1 MVNSVVVYGN
11 RLKFVTSKDFV
22 ILTGYK
28 TAEVVGDFV
37 YSLLSGRERRIFY
50 SFSKGNFQVD
60 YTKDRVVFTF
70 LSGVLE
76 GEVFEVDTFRF
87 IEFVDA
93 LKHSF
98 EDMYVGPFYL
108 SVEGLSFYSEP
119 VKNSFALFMFLYN
132 AIRSKRFKVGFKDKK
147 TYFWVDT
154 FKFYNA
160 SGTFELFPYMA
171 GRLVAYLPHFFHRSR
186 VGLK

>member
-1 MVNSVVVYGN
+1 MVNSVAVYGN

-37 YSLLSGRERRIFY
+37 YSLLSGKERRILY
-50 SFSKGNFQVD
+50 NFSKGDFQVD

-70 LSGVLE
+70 LSGALE
-76 GEVFEVDTFRF
+76 GEVFEVDTLRF
-87 IEFVDA
+87 IEFVDV
-93 LKHSF
+93 LRHSF
-98 EDMYVGPFYL
+98 EDMYVGPFCL
-108 SVEGLSFYSEP
+108 SVEGLSLYSEP
-119 VKNSFALFMFLYN
+119 VKNAFALFMFFYN
-132 AIRSKRFKVGFKDKK
+132 IIRSKRFKIGFKDRK

-154 FKFYNA
+154 FKFYDA
-160 SGTFELFPYMA
+160 SETFELFPYIV
-171 GRLVAYLPHFFHRSR
+171 GRLVAYLPHFFQRSR